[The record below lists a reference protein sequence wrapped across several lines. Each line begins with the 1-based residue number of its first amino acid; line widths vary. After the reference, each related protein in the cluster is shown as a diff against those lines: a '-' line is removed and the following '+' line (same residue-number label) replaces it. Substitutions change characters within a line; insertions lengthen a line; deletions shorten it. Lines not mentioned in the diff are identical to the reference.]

1 VADPLIFIRVMH
13 FVATLALTG
22 TLIFGA
28 AVAGPMLR
36 RTHNEGGAALRA
48 RLLQLAWLGF
58 AIALISGVAWF
69 ILLAA
74 PTSERA
80 DVLSGGT
87 LWTVLLHT
95 TIGHAWLVRLVPAA
109 LLAVALWRI
118 SPPYSGVSRWLVAAF
133 LAVVFALAA
142 LGTTQPASH
151 VQPIWP
157 FAVRLSDAAFAD
169 PQLRGKLL
177 LALWAII
184 GGVLLA
190 ALSIVVGLFFRRLRW
205 WLIATG
211 GGLAIAAVILFAPT
225 LGVLTIEAYPTSFY
239 VSPTGYSAASIVRGA
254 ELFTT
259 HCASCHGRQGRGD
272 GPAGRFF
279 RVKPSDLTADHVY
292 GHRDGDLYWWIVNGI
307 GDVMPPFGAALDEDA
322 RWNAIDFVRANA
334 DAARLRDAPAKVT
347 NVGYRAPDFSATCPD
362 GSTATR
368 DDLRGRIAHLVI
380 AGADTAQRLAQL
392 AARAALASEA
402 SGQRGGSINARDVV
416 TILVP
421 IDRDPAVIA
430 CHIDDAEL
438 VEALAMYR
446 GKDAGPSAG
455 TEFLV
460 DRSGA
465 LRAMWAPGRR
475 PDWRDAEVLQREI
488 AAIRDNPAAIRPT
501 GSHLHERDRQ

>member
-118 SPPYSGVSRWLVAAF
+118 SLPYSGVSRWLVAAF

-142 LGTTQPASH
+142 FGTTQPASH

-157 FAVRLSDAAFAD
+157 FALRLSDAAFAD

-177 LALWAII
+177 LALSAIA

-190 ALSIVVGLFFRRLRW
+190 LLAIVVGLLIRRLRW

-239 VSPTGYSAASIVRGA
+239 VSPTGYSAGSIVRGA
-254 ELFTT
+254 ELFAT

-362 GSTATR
+362 GSTVTR

-380 AGADTAQRLAQL
+380 AGAAERLAQL
-392 AARAALASEA
+392 AARE
-402 SGQRGGSINARDVV
+402 RDVV